1 MHNNQNQKTK
11 NMRSRTIQLIL
22 FFLMPFIMMAACGD
36 QPDKKD
42 KTEKTKVTQKA
53 KPKKKPVSKKPKK
66 KKFPKLSNDNVV
78 KVLSEYGENHPQNI
92 VLLKTTKGDIKIRL
106 YDGTPLHRAN
116 FLMLANRDF
125 YDETVFYRVEQN
137 FIVQGGDSDAYERRT
152 IKRKVGY
159 YSIPEEMQP
168 NRYYHK
174 PGAVS
179 MARDYEDNPNKRSSS
194 YDFFIVHGT
203 TYNDYDLDEIEKSN
217 NIKFTKAQR
226 KLYTTTGGAA
236 HLDGQHTVFGQ
247 VIDGMEV
254 IDSIAAV
261 EVDGKSWP
269 KKDISMTVHVIK

>member
-1 MHNNQNQKTK
+1 
-11 NMRSRTIQLIL
+11 MRSRTIQLIL

-53 KPKKKPVSKKPKK
+53 KPKKKLVSKKPKK

-116 FLMLANRDF
+116 FLMLTNRDF

-179 MARDYEDNPNKRSSS
+179 MARDYEDNPDKRSSS